1 MVDSEPNWYL
11 REWMIHLG
19 RKQTALVTEL
29 GWLKS
34 RASKFWNGQH
44 SYRRELVNE
53 IAAWLG
59 IQPYELLM
67 PPAEAIALRR
77 LRETAVLIAAE
88 HGAPYVLDLDER
100 AEGRAGA
107 RTSIGS
113 ESKK

>member
-1 MVDSEPNWYL
+1 MADPEPNWYL

-19 RKQTALVTEL
+19 LKQTALVDDL

-34 RASKFWNGQH
+34 RASKFWNGKH

-67 PPAEAIALRR
+67 PPAEALRLRR

-88 HGAPYVLDLDER
+88 HGAPFVHDAEER
-100 AEGRAGA
+100 PPRGA
-107 RTSIGS
+107 APLPSGVA
-113 ESKK
+113 KK